1 MTTVHVLL
9 EGDDDERF
17 FHAVL
22 RPQLAKT
29 HSTIKTY
36 QYAQRSKKEIERYV
50 HNLHAT
56 NQPYIVLADFDSK
69 SACYSGRKDIL
80 RGRIYPARPV
90 NMAIVKT
97 EIESWYLAGMG
108 QPECESMQIPYHP
121 NTEPISKEE
130 FDQMR
135 MRSGSGAMPRSEFM
149 KRMLVVFDAK
159 RAKMQNT
166 SFGYVWDKFVSK
178 AA

>member
-29 HSTIKTY
+29 HGAIKTY
-36 QYAQRSKKEIERYV
+36 QYAQRSKKEIEKYV

-56 NQPYIVLADFDSK
+56 NQPYVVLADFDPK
-69 SACYSGRKDIL
+69 SVCYSGRKDIL
-80 RGRIYPARPV
+80 RGRVHPARLV

-108 QPECESMQIPYHP
+108 RRECESLQIPYHP
-121 NTEPISKEE
+121 NTEPISKNE
-130 FDQMR
+130 FEQMR
-135 MRSGSGAMPRSEFM
+135 RRSGSGAMPRSEFM
-149 KRMLVVFDAK
+149 KRMLDAFDAK
-159 RAKMQNT
+159 RAKRQNT

>member
-9 EGDDDERF
+9 EGADDERL

-22 RPQLAKT
+22 RPQLTKA
-29 HSTIKTY
+29 HGVVRTY
-36 QYAQRSKKEIERYV
+36 LYAQRSKKETEKYV
-50 HNLHAT
+50 QNLHDT
-56 NQPYIVLADFDSK
+56 NQPYIVLADFDSGNV
-69 SACYSGRKDIL
+69 CYSGRKGVL
-80 RGRIYPARPV
+80 RRRIYPARPV

-108 QPECESMQIPYHP
+108 RPECESLRIPYHP

-135 MRSGSGAMPRSEFM
+135 RRSGSGAMPRSEFM
-149 KRMLVVFDAK
+149 KRMLDMFDAK
-159 RAKMQNT
+159 RAKKQNT